1 MKRNRNSLV
10 AAMKHSVAKKI
21 KPGDCFFLPAS
32 AYIWYTRS
40 DDDVSRLYEDDRIN
54 GDTIGDDGESRV
66 YSRQGS
72 ARLPSPTGVIITR
85 LNGVEWHGWG
95 KKPVG
100 LVVATVTTG
109 PYIGRTVAVYR
120 CELKIKM

>member
-21 KPGDCFFLPAS
+21 KPGDCFFLPAR
-32 AYIWYTRS
+32 AYIWHTRS
-40 DDDVSRLYEDDRIN
+40 DDEVARLYENDRIN
-54 GDTIGDDGESRV
+54 GNAIGDDGESRL
-66 YSRQGS
+66 RQG
-72 ARLPSPTGVIITR
+72 ALRLPSPTGVIITR

-95 KKPVG
+95 KKPTG

>member
-1 MKRNRNSLV
+1 MKR
-10 AAMKHSVAKKI
+10 SVAKKI
-21 KPGDCFFLPAS
+21 KPGDCFFLS
-32 AYIWYTRS
+32 ANAYVWYTRS
-40 DDDVSRLYEDDRIN
+40 DDEVARLRAWNDRIN
-54 GDTIGDDGESRV
+54 GAATGDDGESRV
-66 YSRQGS
+66 YSRQGA

-120 CELKIKM
+120 DELKIKM